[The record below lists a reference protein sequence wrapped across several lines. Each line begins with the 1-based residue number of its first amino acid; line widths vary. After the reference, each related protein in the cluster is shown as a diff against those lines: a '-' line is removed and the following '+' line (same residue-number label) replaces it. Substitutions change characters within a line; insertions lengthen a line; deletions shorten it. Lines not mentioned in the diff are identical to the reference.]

1 LPAAFRIVFVML
13 HRARRM
19 LRQRLGDELEA
30 ALKDVTYFR
39 SRSHGWI
46 GAKIA
51 KPEFMDAACA
61 GQPPLTVINPRNMT
75 ERGGG
80 EQGRDA
86 AESPRGRRLRNSD
99 PKER

>member
-1 LPAAFRIVFVML
+1 VRC
-13 HRARRM
+13 
-19 LRQRLGDELEA
+19 
-30 ALKDVTYFR
+30 
-39 SRSHGWI
+39 I

-86 AESPRGRRLRNSD
+86 AESPGDAAYATLIRQSDSHSVHSRTFRRRTLKPGVRTARC
-99 PKER
+99 KVT